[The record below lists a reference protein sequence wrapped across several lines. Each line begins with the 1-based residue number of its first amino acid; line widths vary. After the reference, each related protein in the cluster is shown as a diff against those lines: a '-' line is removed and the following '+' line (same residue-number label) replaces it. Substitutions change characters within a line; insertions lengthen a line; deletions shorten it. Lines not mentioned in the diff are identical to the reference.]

1 MPVSV
6 KILYTTYKI
15 NSTLLPAAVA
25 CILFVMTVITP
36 VPGQQ
41 AAKQVKD
48 QREMQGADDLQRN
61 RNSTLKTTD
70 ELLRELIRRK
80 YERERGLLGVQ
91 TPDELLKYLVRKEWY
106 RYKKDQVPGKTGKE
120 SLETLH
126 QGDADL
132 TGIKKSASEDMHNIV
147 VLLGEIPVSSQEPV
161 YAPVFI
167 ADRQKIFGSNT
178 DFSFTWVGYKA
189 TMKLTQKKFPWK
201 NTSLNETFIGSFLY
215 ASGTNIGFVSG
226 NLQEEVRF
234 YTNYVSELV
243 TLTWHLPYRFST
255 AFTLDSRQY
264 FFVERDVPEEF
275 VMPKNHVN
283 LFPRIDFGYDRQ
295 TEKGIDQITEG
306 LRVSSWIG
314 YGIRNRWEQWGL
326 PPEYEAGE
334 EARHFTIYSFT
345 LTYGMLFRRSHNIV
359 FRGRYKG
366 GINNDFLTRPRFGG
380 SIDNAKLDVVHGF
393 TVDSF
398 RVNNFSLLNMRY
410 GFDLF
415 SRLRLNFF
423 LDYARI
429 FSPDREDVLG
439 SAYGIRIISFGGLPI
454 WLTHSIG
461 RAVYPENQPWEQVIM
476 VMTAAGW

>member
-6 KILYTTYKI
+6 INKIKSLRSIFSFIPFITVF
-15 NSTLLPAAVA
+15 L
-25 CILFVMTVITP
+25 LFVVIGVAP
-36 VPGQQ
+36 ARGSDLE
-41 AAKQVKD
+41 KQGKD
-48 QREMQGADDLQRN
+48 REEMQGAADLLRDRN
-61 RNSTLKTTD
+61 TSLKTTD

-80 YERERGLLGVQ
+80 YERERRLLGVQ
-91 TPDELLKYLVRKEWY
+91 TPDELLKYLVRKQWY
-106 RYKKDQVPGKTGKE
+106 RYKKEQVHGRSGKGG
-120 SLETLH
+120 LETLQ

-132 TGIKKSASEDMHNIV
+132 TGIKKGASEDIHNIV
-147 VLLGEIPVSSQEPV
+147 VFLGEIPVSSQEPV

-167 ADRQKIFGSNT
+167 ADREKIFGSGT

-201 NTSLNETFIGSFLY
+201 NTSLNETVIGSFLY

-243 TLTWHLPYRFST
+243 TLTWHLPNYFNT

-264 FFVERDVPEEF
+264 FFVARDVPEEF

-283 LFPRIDFGYDRQ
+283 IFPRIDVGYDRQ

-314 YGIRNRWEQWGL
+314 YGIRSRWEQWGM

-334 EARHFTIYSFT
+334 EASHFTIYSLT
-345 LTYGMLFRRSHNIV
+345 MTYGFLFRRTHNII

-380 SIDNAKLDVVHGF
+380 SIDNANLDVVHGF

-398 RVNNFSLLNMRY
+398 RVNNFGLVNLRY

-461 RAVYPENQPWEQVIM
+461 RAVYPEHQPWEQVIM